1 MNKLYFRIN
10 KGEMVEFAEIP
21 DGQDFV
27 LKISDFYKKDNKSNF
42 KVNEISY
49 ITFTD
54 KQGNSFEILP
64 NIEKIKNEQ

>member
-42 KVNEISY
+42 KVNEISLFCKVY
-49 ITFTD
+49 
-54 KQGNSFEILP
+54 L
-64 NIEKIKNEQ
+64 